1 MRLIVVQMNAFCLQ
15 NLPYFWNKNPF
26 SMSEYEKKLEM
37 AKKIK
42 ERLNFPISAYLHRF
56 SINGPHHYNT
66 SPPCFTKKPS
76 GN

>member
-1 MRLIVVQMNAFCLQ
+1 MRLMVVQMNAICLQ
-15 NLPYFWNKNPF
+15 NLPYFWNKNPC

-56 SINGPHHYNT
+56 SINGPHHYT